1 MRTQVI
7 LVAVSVLLLSYTGYR
22 NLVGLYSGS
31 SVSLIIKVY
40 KVGTQV
46 ILVAVSVL
54 LLRYTVYRNLVG
66 LYSGSC
72 VSLIIKVYSL

>member
-1 MRTQVI
+1 MFVCFLGVMAMLFDLKE
-7 LVAVSVLLLSYTGYR
+7 LVDMMSIGTLLAYT
-22 NLVGLYSGS
+22 
-31 SVSLIIKVY
+31 
-40 KVGTQV
+40 
-46 ILVAVSVL
+46 LVAVSVL